1 LEKVQPLEAEMMTEM
16 FLLDKNKCELLK
28 LDRMHVR
35 VAKIS
40 SDWDVAK
47 DDLPNEWTILYRGQ
61 WDSKISEE

>member
-1 LEKVQPLEAEMMTEM
+1 LEKAQPLEAEMITEM
-16 FLLDKNKCELLK
+16 FLLDKKKCELLK

-35 VAKIS
+35 VAKTS

-47 DDLPNEWTILYRGQ
+47 DDLPNEWSILYRGQ